1 MKTDQIINFIHSS
14 VEAGL
19 MDPITIIDAG
29 LIYSAKYR
37 TNDIVGSDLGGDD
50 THSAVEILCV
60 ELAAKNGL
68 HRPEYRFDDESNE
81 YEHEMYWEQ
90 VEQYKPQANEMIANG
105 VQFVVLVNY
114 KGEFE
119 GYASTQAAES
129 LQLFVSKYNY
139 Q

>member
-1 MKTDQIINFIHSS
+1 MDTTKLLNVLGAAI
-14 VEAGL
+14 EAGL
-19 MDPITIIDAG
+19 NDPQTLIEADR
-29 LIYSAKYR
+29 IYSAKFR
-37 TNDIVGSDLGGDD
+37 TNVIVGSDLGGDD
-50 THSAVEILCV
+50 TCNAVDILCV

-81 YEHEMYWEQ
+81 YKHEMYWDA
-90 VEQYKPQANEMIANG
+90 VEQYKPQAIEMIAQG

-119 GYASTQAAES
+119 GYASTDAAAS

-139 Q
+139 R

>member
-29 LIYSAKYR
+29 LIYSSKYR

-50 THSAVEILCV
+50 THSAVEILCA

-68 HRPEYRFDDESNE
+68 HRPEYRFDDESND

-90 VEQYKPQANEMIANG
+90 VEQYKPQAKEMIAQG
-105 VQFVVLVNY
+105 VQFVMLVNY

-129 LQLFVSKYNY
+129 LQLYVSKYNY
-139 Q
+139 R